1 MSDLMQLGSMDAKTR
16 LSDLLNELTTSIKNV
31 HPDSTVILFGSY
43 AKGDAHEDSD
53 LDICVLVSELTQR
66 RIDMN
71 VELRGLIGNMCYDY
85 NMPFDIK
92 LYTYNEFEQES
103 IYKSS
108 LQHTIKTEGVELGL
122 KYAKRVLE
130 QVK

>member
-1 MSDLMQLGSMDAKTR
+1 MPVLLTKFKLEEKTR
-16 LSDLLNELTTSIKNV
+16 LPELLDEVAFSIKSV

-43 AKGDAHEDSD
+43 ARGEQNEESD

-71 VELRGLIGNMCYDY
+71 VELRGLISNVCYDY
-85 NMPFDIK
+85 DLPFDIK

-103 IYKSS
+103 KYRST
-108 LQHTIKTEGVELGL
+108 LQHTIKTEGVTLSGR
-122 KYAKRVLE
+122 K
-130 QVK
+130 Q